1 MKKMITT
8 GIVSMLLL
16 TVILTVPSIGAKNM
30 ESLSAV
36 DDYSEM
42 VKEFKS
48 ANTDINMNDLFNS
61 VTEDSEIV
69 STLTSKYGSEFVDSI
84 DNLFASKDSTG
95 TPTTPSAR
103 EEALADIYDVLVNKF
118 TNSEINKI
126 KSHINLD
133 IDSEQD
139 ILDSDMPNKEFWVN
153 EVIPSVLDYI
163 DGKTVILEDGTELE
177 GRSELGVY
185 LREIANEL
193 NIRDKVKVVLIFAW
207 VLGYATLVSIP
218 GSLLVL
224 SYAMGLTIAL
234 ILSAMAVIL
243 MKKTLSGICSLFG
256 SVMGE
261 KALLTQ
267 EQREDVAV
275 AITGII
281 SMAGFAVLALLPA
294 GLFVYPFIA
303 LFGGIV
309 AIHVAVNEIWD
320 RYGPS
325 STPVPINAGPVM
337 ALMRALIQWYMVE
350 INPNA
355 FPILRYLFGID
366 CRQ

>member
-1 MKKMITT
+1 
-8 GIVSMLLL
+8 MLLL

-30 ESLSAV
+30 ESLSAEE
-36 DDYSEM
+36 DYCKM
-42 VKEFKS
+42 INKFKS
-48 ANTDINMNDLFNS
+48 VDTEIYMENLFNS

-84 DNLFASKDSTG
+84 DDLFASKDSTG

-103 EEALADIYDVLVNKF
+103 EEALADIYDVLENKF
-118 TNSEINKI
+118 TNSEINKV

-163 DGKTVILEDGTELE
+163 DGKTVVLEDGTELE
-177 GRSELGVY
+177 GKSELGGY
-185 LREIANEL
+185 LSEIANEL
-193 NIRDKVKVVLIFAW
+193 NIKNKVKVVLIFAW

-218 GSLLVL
+218 GSLIVL

-234 ILSAMAVIL
+234 ILSAITVIL
-243 MKKTLSGICSLFG
+243 MKKALSGICSLFG

-261 KALLTQ
+261 KALLNQT
-267 EQREDVAV
+267 QREDIAV
-275 AITGII
+275 AFTGIL
-281 SMAGFAVLALLPA
+281 SMAGFAVVALLPA
-294 GLFVYPFIA
+294 GLFTYPFIL

-309 AIHVAVNEIWD
+309 AIHVAVNAIWD
-320 RYGPS
+320 RFGPT
-325 STPVPINAGPVM
+325 STPAPINAGPVM

-350 INPNA
+350 ININA
-355 FPILRYLFGID
+355 FPILRYLFGSD